1 MGVNGP
7 EWLLRASAIEPS
19 VVLRRCSA
27 SRRAGQEYSR
37 QEGIL
42 SDVPKACAPT
52 LVNTPCLEHQVVR
65 SFSIAAGTD
74 FYKLSDLKQHTYHL
88 TVL

>member
-1 MGVNGP
+1 MLFSEGVQKA
-7 EWLLRASAIEPS
+7 E
-19 VVLRRCSA
+19 
-27 SRRAGQEYSR
+27 QEYSR
-37 QEGIL
+37 QEDIL
-42 SDVPKACAPT
+42 SDVPKACAST
-52 LVNTPCLEHQVVR
+52 LVSTPCPEHLVVR